1 MTISKEQVFQRAM
14 EMSNKKPRVQI
25 SREVLDHIDPA
36 VKVRVY
42 RNLHKGCL
50 SVQQNGIVKCHA
62 DNVVLRD
69 FKMIVN
75 PAGRERVRQEKA
87 KNVHAYVE
95 GHVIDAKEAWMGKL
109 EFEWDE
115 CFYNPYKTDFWTDKN
130 TYNYVDSGQY
140 ADVATDSVL
149 VYNYI
154 YKTKQHETIN
164 SK

>member
-25 SREVLDHIDPA
+25 SREVLDHIDTA

-42 RNLHKGCL
+42 RNLTWKCL

-75 PAGRERVRQEKA
+75 PAGREKVRTEKQ
-87 KNVHAYVE
+87 KNVHSFIE
-95 GHVIDAKEAWMGKL
+95 GYVIDSTEAWKNKIN
-109 EFEWDE
+109 FNWSE
-115 CFYNPYKTDFWTDKN
+115 CYYNPYKTDFWMECETGQFVDCGEYADIAPESVLI
-130 TYNYVDSGQY
+130 YNY
-140 ADVATDSVL
+140 L
-149 VYNYI
+149 